1 MDKYPKCNNANEKRV
16 GFFQIFQSL
25 PSLTAKTRPTC
36 TIRNTLYPRIPSAK
50 RARTNAPRTR
60 NMPNVQQLAGRGRE
74 GPGTEGCR
82 IFKLRGDPSRKLDE
96 GEGLGITDGG
106 GISRRSLAGK
116 VLQNQ

>member
-1 MDKYPKCNNANEKRV
+1 MYDTKYALSGYSEREESENER
-16 GFFQIFQSL
+16 S
-25 PSLTAKTRPTC
+25 
-36 TIRNTLYPRIPSAK
+36 
-50 RARTNAPRTR
+50 APRAP

-106 GISRRSLAGK
+106 GVSRRSLAGK